1 VRLLVTATRV
11 GRPDLVSG
19 GVFPVDDR
27 AGTHVVSP
35 PRGAG
40 PIEVQVTALSRSG
53 AASEVVRRRAP
64 GP

>member
-1 VRLLVTATRV
+1 
-11 GRPDLVSG
+11 VSG

-27 AGTHVVSP
+27 ESAHVVSA
-35 PRGAG
+35 PRGTG

-53 AASEVVRRRAP
+53 AASDVVRRRAP